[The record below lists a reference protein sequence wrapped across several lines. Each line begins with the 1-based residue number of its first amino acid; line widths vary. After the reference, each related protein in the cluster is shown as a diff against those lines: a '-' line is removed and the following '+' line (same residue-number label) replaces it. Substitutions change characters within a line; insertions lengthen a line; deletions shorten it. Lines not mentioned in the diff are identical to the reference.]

1 MELTFV
7 QSSLIESA
15 WEAEFQVTGDF
26 NLHVERV
33 RGGLFLVYQRTT
45 ESGDYGLVDDFGKK
59 DGVACID
66 YDFSALVYPKWIKI
80 VSKSKPSVAVVT
92 FNA

>member
-7 QSSLIESA
+7 QSQILKDA
-15 WEAEFQVTGDF
+15 YEADFQVTGDF
-26 NLHVERV
+26 NLHVERT
-33 RGGLFLVYQRTT
+33 RGGRFLVYQRTT
-45 ESGDYGLVDDFGKK
+45 ESGDYGLVDDFGRK

-80 VSKSKPSVAVVT
+80 VSESQPQVAVVT